1 MQTPQLSTK
10 TSHISSDTKIIII
23 IKLKKKKKK
32 KEEKIQLAHEGSS
45 LLLQSHS

>member
-23 IKLKKKKKK
+23 IKLKKKKK
-32 KEEKIQLAHEGSS
+32 EEKIQLAHEGSS

>member
-32 KEEKIQLAHEGSS
+32 KRGENSISP
-45 LLLQSHS
+45 